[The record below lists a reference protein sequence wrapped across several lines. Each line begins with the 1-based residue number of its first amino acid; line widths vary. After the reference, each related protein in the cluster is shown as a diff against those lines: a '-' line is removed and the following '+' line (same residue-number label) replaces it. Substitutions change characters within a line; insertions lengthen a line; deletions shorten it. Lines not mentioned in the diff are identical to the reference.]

1 MLKEFYID
9 GKTFKNT
16 TKLNFFINTVQF
28 FFTSR
33 VAGNLALLK
42 ISAVALVIY

>member
-28 FFTSR
+28 FFYKQSSR
-33 VAGNLALLK
+33 KFG
-42 ISAVALVIY
+42 ST